1 MKKQRLFNLLATIL
15 LVLGVLVIFKTPLQN
30 WLVSMGSDDLAV
42 TSVDASTIKEN
53 QQKEASFD
61 FEEVEMLDFETV
73 ALAQFNSDQ
82 INVLGGMSIPSV
94 GLNLPIGKGTSPYT
108 VALTAGTMKEE
119 QVMGEGNYAL
129 AGHHMKD
136 PDLLFS
142 PLYRVE
148 IGDAVYLTDLTHIY
162 EYQISEQREIEA
174 TDVHVIENASG
185 KTQLTLITCHANG
198 ITRMLTVADFV
209 DKIPVEDASAEMLE
223 AFDIELSNQSG

>member
-1 MKKQRLFNLLATIL
+1 MKRQRLFNLLATIL

-61 FEEVEMLDFETV
+61 FEEVAMLDFETV

-94 GLNLPIGKGTSPYT
+94 DLNLPIGKGTSPYT
-108 VALTAGTMKEE
+108 LALTAGTMKEE